1 LVKKVRSIEKS
12 WALGA
17 GFHLLNTYHEN
28 DVKERKEQRQR
39 ELRAALERDRQ
50 VWDYRLIIQN

>member
-1 LVKKVRSIEKS
+1 MEVS